1 MLRKVWGSSGFGG
14 DYAFSE
20 RCQMIEIPD
29 FDSDFIKEWEY
40 KYYACG
46 EDHKDEEQ
54 YQRIISEVQ
63 KDIAGKGTI
72 SKETLKRIL
81 KWKDSRERVHKQVEW
96 ERYNT
101 IYAPRFRLIISES
114 ISDNHKLLILIWGE
128 DRLKDTLPV
137 ASGILDTIHS
147 KAAGFGVPVAS
158 TVLHFVFPN
167 KFPIIDIRT
176 IETLYFVGRIKS
188 TNKSDYRTYD
198 RFRSV
203 ILDEIRRKT
212 DCSLHEIDRAL
223 FAYHRDILQHKID
236 ETFKTWIAVNK
247 LGPELSLTLDAPP
260 RLRQIVIDAIRK
272 NPK

>member
-1 MLRKVWGSSGFGG
+1 
-14 DYAFSE
+14 
-20 RCQMIEIPD
+20 MIEIPD
-29 FDSDFIKEWEY
+29 FDSDFIKEWEH

-54 YQRIISEVQ
+54 YQRIISEAQ

-81 KWKDSRERVHKQVEW
+81 KWKDSRERVQKQVEW

-147 KAAGFGVPVAS
+147 KAAGFGIPVAS

-188 TNKSDYRTYD
+188 TNKSDYRIYD

-203 ILDEIRRKT
+203 ILDEIHRKT